1 MLLTRQHLYNQ
12 LLRSLGKCCTV
23 LGRLHGYRKKNTYTN
38 QKRQWSWMNFK
49 GIVAWDGF
57 WSILS
62 FLVWIESVPLF
73 CQLLL
78 LASSTCWGKI
88 KAVVNLWSSRQR
100 WVSTQASPSTGRRR
114 SKGLNIVFFRTTEG
128 KNQDLYI
135 DRFRSLLIQLSSNQ
149 ICRFQKKNNLDVYLD

>member
-1 MLLTRQHLYNQ
+1 MLLTRQNLYKQ

-38 QKRQWSWMNFK
+38 KKRQWSWMYFK

-100 WVSTQASPSTGRRR
+100 WVSTQASPSTGRRWSNTR
-114 SKGLNIVFFRTTEG
+114 HLIERIKYRIFSNNRRQKSRPLHRPISIVADPAF
-128 KNQDLYI
+128 
-135 DRFRSLLIQLSSNQ
+135 
-149 ICRFQKKNNLDVYLD
+149 